1 MRCARFDNELAK
13 IMATSSRIIF
23 KILLFVAVCVTGCAG
38 GLYFWVNSDHFRQS
52 LQIELS
58 ERTGYV
64 IRADKINLALPLR
77 LVAHGVTA
85 AKNGKSILTVA
96 KLTATITPI
105 DILARTIH
113 RVQLDEPVIQIDLA
127 ELLQSQSKSET
138 TIALRNLNVLNGRAV
153 IKTEDGNELEIPAIK
168 LDAQNINLGGQTGIA
183 LRAEIPPIDGIADIA
198 IERHDREFS
207 LHAMVHAKP
216 MAGLLG
222 HNITSNPQPIVKA
235 DAALRMSPGH
245 EPTIEFELKF
255 NRLKLAAKEIT
266 GQLKT
271 TAALD
276 KNFAAGSFSSE
287 LALNG
292 FPNSISPVP
301 LKISDG
307 AVAVTANGAF
317 SVSEKSLKLKSITLR
332 SHLGSAEAIGSLAFT
347 PVASITDGRIV
358 ARNLDWQTMKQLLP
372 APFNEWT
379 YGGQG
384 DLEIRLRGPWRALE
398 IDGLVRGENAQVRGA
413 NFSLAS
419 LSLTAPFHWANGQ
432 IAFQNGRLAGK
443 KFSFQGTDKF
453 NSALAQAEITAIA
466 YDSNKSGP
474 VTAQIKLTGGQF
486 ASADSSQ
493 VGEGLALDGTLEIPT
508 QSHSQAT
515 AMIAKLNITAGEL
528 LWGKF
533 FGDLKGQKPVLMI
546 DAEYARDSD
555 RLQCHRCDLALATV
569 GLANLTG
576 SIDKFSQT
584 PQLRLQVR
592 SDNLS
597 PAGFFQ
603 FFLRETFN
611 RQYPLLD
618 KLAVNGQMTMQ
629 LQLDGT
635 PEQLALSGN
644 LFLKNGEIASKSDD
658 WQVAAITMNLPFQ
671 INLEGRRAEKVAA
684 PASGSLSIERARFGS
699 QRLAPMTTTISLAN
713 NELRLHQPLRLT
725 LFGGEVELRN
735 LAWSDIISDPKA
747 VTFSAD
753 TKRLQL
759 QDLTEAFHWPR
770 FSGQLNGAIPEIESA
785 GQTLRT
791 RGEIQ
796 AELFGGQLR
805 LSKLEIENPFSAL
818 ASIKMSAKLESI
830 QLEQL
835 SKTFAFGRISGILEG
850 TIDDLVITDGQPSQL
865 RADLHSVERSGFDQR
880 ISVDALNKITVLSS
894 GQEAGALYGGLAGF
908 FDSFRYSKLGFK
920 ATLRND
926 RLTLRGVES
935 EGEKEL
941 LVVGSFLPPTVN
953 IVSHTQEIAFSELLR
968 RLERINTDK
977 PAIK

>member
-1 MRCARFDNELAK
+1 
-13 IMATSSRIIF
+13 MAASRQRIL
-23 KILLFVAVCVTGCAG
+23 KLLLFLAVCVSGCTA
-38 GLYFWVNSDHFRQS
+38 GLYFWVNSDGFRQW
-52 LQIELS
+52 LQTELS
-58 ERTGYV
+58 ERTGYT
-64 IRADKINLALPLR
+64 IRADKISLALPLQ
-77 LVAHGVTA
+77 LVASGVSA
-85 AKNGKSILTVA
+85 AKDGKRILSAARFNVTV
-96 KLTATITPI
+96 TPL
-105 DILARTIH
+105 DIFTKTIH
-113 RVQLDEPVIQIDLA
+113 RLHIERPVLELDLV
-127 ELLQSQSKSET
+127 ELLKSKPKSELT
-138 TIALRNLNVLNGRAV
+138 LSLRNLDLTDGRAV
-153 IKTEDGNELEIPAIK
+153 IRTEDGSVIEIPGIN
-168 LDAQNINLGGQTGIA
+168 LGAQNINLGGETGVT
-183 LRAEIPPIDGIADIA
+183 LRAEIPPLDGIADIA
-198 IERHDREFS
+198 IERRDSEFT

-216 MAGLLG
+216 TTGLLG
-222 HNITSNPQPIVKA
+222 RGVTANTQPIVKA
-235 DAALRMSPGH
+235 EATLRMPPGQ
-245 EPTIEFELKF
+245 EPTIVAELKF
-255 NRLKLAAKEIT
+255 NQLKLSAREIT

-271 TAALD
+271 DAKLD

-287 LALNG
+287 LSLNG
-292 FPNSISPVP
+292 FPNSISPVA

-307 AVAVTANGAF
+307 AAAVNANGAF
-317 SVSEKSLKLKSITLR
+317 SVSEKSLKLKSLTLR

-358 ARNLDWQTMKQLLP
+358 ARNLDWQIVKQLLP
-372 APFNEWT
+372 TPFNDWT
-379 YGGQG
+379 YQGQG
-384 DLEIRLRGPWRALE
+384 ELELKLRGPWRSLE
-398 IDGLVRGENAQVRGA
+398 IDGVARGNDAQVRGA
-413 NFSLAS
+413 NFSLS
-419 LSLTAPFHWANGQ
+419 SFSLTAPFHWANGQ
-432 IAFQNGRLAGK
+432 LAIQSGRIAGN
-443 KFSFQGTDKF
+443 KFSFAGGDKF
-453 NSALAQAEITAIA
+453 KGALAQAEIAAIS
-466 YDSNKSGP
+466 YDSKKPGL
-474 VTAQIKLTGGQF
+474 VTAQIKLAGGQF

-493 VGEGLALDGTLEIPT
+493 VGEGLALDGTVEITAQP
-508 QSHSQAT
+508 QSQAT
-515 AMIAKLNITAGEL
+515 AMIARLNITAGEL

-533 FGDLKGQKPVLMI
+533 FGDLKTQKPVLTI

-555 RLQCHRCDLALATV
+555 RLQCRRCDLALATV
-569 GLANLTG
+569 GELTLAG
-576 SIDKFSQT
+576 SIDKFSQS
-584 PQLRLQVR
+584 PELQLQAR

-603 FFLRETFN
+603 FFLRETYN

-618 KLAVNGQMTMQ
+618 NLLVSGQMALQ
-629 LQLDGT
+629 LQLDGA
-635 PEQLALSGN
+635 PERLALSGN
-644 LFLKNGEIASKSDD
+644 LTLKNGGIAAKTND
-658 WQVAAITMNLPFQ
+658 WQIAAINLNLPFR
-671 INLEGRRAEKVAA
+671 ISLGDRSVEKAA
-684 PASGSLSIERARFGS
+684 TPALGSLSIERARFGT
-699 QRLAPMTTTISLAN
+699 QQLAPMTTTVSLTN
-713 NELRLHQPLRLT
+713 NALRLHQPLRLS
-725 LFGGEVELRN
+725 LFGGEVELRD
-735 LAWSDIISDPKA
+735 LAWPDIVRDPKA

-759 QDLTEAFHWPR
+759 QDLTEAFDWPR
-770 FSGQLNGAIPEIESA
+770 FSGQLNGAIPEVESA

-796 AELFGGQLR
+796 AELFGGHMR

-935 EGEKEL
+935 QGEKEL

>member
-1 MRCARFDNELAK
+1 
-13 IMATSSRIIF
+13 MAAPSRIIL
-23 KILLFVAVCVTGCAG
+23 KLLLFLAVGVTGCAG
-38 GLYFWVNSDHFRQS
+38 GVYFWVNSDSFRQW
-52 LQIELS
+52 LQTELS

-77 LVAHGVTA
+77 LVANGVTA
-85 AKNGKSILTVA
+85 AKDGKRIITVA
-96 KLTATITPI
+96 KLTTTITPI
-105 DILARTIH
+105 DILSRTIH
-113 RVQLDEPVIQIDLA
+113 RVQLDEPVMQIELA
-127 ELLQSQSKSET
+127 ELLRSQPKSET

-153 IKTEDGNELEIPAIK
+153 IKTEEGNKIEIPAIN

-198 IERHDREFS
+198 IERRDSEFT
-207 LHAMVHAKP
+207 LHAMVHAKSTT
-216 MAGLLG
+216 GLLG
-222 HNITSNPQPIVKA
+222 RSVMSKPQPIVKA
-235 DAALRMSPGH
+235 DAALRMSPGQ
-245 EPTIEFELKF
+245 EPTIEVEIKF
-255 NRLKLAAKEIT
+255 NQLKLGAKEIT
-266 GQLKT
+266 GRLKT

-276 KNFAAGSFSSE
+276 KTFTAGSFSSE
-287 LALNG
+287 LGLNG
-292 FPNSISPVP
+292 FPNSISPVA

-307 AVAVTANGAF
+307 AATAIANGAF
-317 SVSEKSLKLKSITLR
+317 SVSEKSLKLKSLTLR
-332 SHLGSAEAIGSLAFT
+332 SHLGSAEAIGSLAFA
-347 PVASITDGRIV
+347 PVASITEGRII
-358 ARNLDWQTMKQLLP
+358 ARNLDWQTVKQLLP

-384 DLEIRLRGPWRALE
+384 ELEIKLRGPWRALE
-398 IDGLVRGENAQVRGA
+398 INGLVRGEDAQVRGA

-419 LSLTAPFHWANGQ
+419 LSLTAPFHWVNGQ
-432 IAFQNGRLAGK
+432 IAVQSGRLAGK

-453 NSALAQAEITAIA
+453 KSALAQAEITAIS
-466 YDSNKSGP
+466 YDSKKPGL

-493 VGEGLALDGTLEIPT
+493 VGEGLAFDGTLEITSQP
-508 QSHSQAT
+508 QSQVT
-515 AMIAKLNITAGEL
+515 AMIAKLNVTAGEL

-533 FGDLKGQKPVLMI
+533 FGDLKAQKPVLMI

-555 RLQCHRCDLALATV
+555 RLQCRRCDLAFATV
-569 GLANLTG
+569 GAVTLAG
-576 SIDKFSQT
+576 SIDKISQA
-584 PQLRLQVR
+584 PQLRLQAR

-603 FFLRETFN
+603 FFLRDTFN
-611 RQYPLLD
+611 REYPLLD
-618 KLAVNGQMTMQ
+618 KLLVSGQMALQ
-629 LQLDGT
+629 LQVEGA
-635 PEQLALSGN
+635 PERLSLSGN
-644 LFLKNGEIASKSDD
+644 LTLKNGGIAAKTDD
-658 WQVAAITMNLPFQ
+658 WQIAAVNLNLPFR
-671 INLEGRRAEKVAA
+671 ISLGDPAVEKAA
-684 PASGSLSIERARFGS
+684 TPALGSLSIESARFGA
-699 QRLAPMTTTISLAN
+699 QRLVPMTTTVSLIN
-713 NELRLHQPLRLT
+713 NALRLHQPLRLS
-725 LFGGEVELRN
+725 LFGGEVELRD
-735 LAWSDIISDPKA
+735 LAWPDVIRDPKA
-747 VTFSAD
+747 VRFSAD

-770 FSGQLNGAIPEIESA
+770 FSGQLNGAIPEVESA

-935 EGEKEL
+935 QGETEL

-968 RLERINTDK
+968 RLERIKTDK